1 MSLNSSATKNQEQAL
16 KQEPKGD
23 VNDKRSAAIQ
33 KMMNKQEDFSNDT
46 KQIVSLSP
54 NVAETMVFPSDFYL
68 DYDDILNEQIQVNK
82 KTPADAAEIAERD
95 FRVKRSLEDD
105 PDVAGRTYP
114 QTTYRVTLPNSKFPN
129 MVRLF
134 KISSKVGIEEINK
147 ELERLAIKEGWTG
160 PIIMRILKK
169 QQGNNKFKV
178 KWEVKADPY
187 KET

>member
-23 VNDKRSAAIQ
+23 DKRSAAIQ

-178 KWEVKADPY
+178 KWEVKADPF